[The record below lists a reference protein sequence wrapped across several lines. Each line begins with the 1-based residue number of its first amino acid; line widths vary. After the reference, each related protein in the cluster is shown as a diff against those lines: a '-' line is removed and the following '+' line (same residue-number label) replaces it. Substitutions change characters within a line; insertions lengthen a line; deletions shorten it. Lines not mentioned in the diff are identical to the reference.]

1 MTSLISSRTEK
12 IKYAIRDLE
21 IGIKPGTIKLNI
33 GDPLAYDLKLPKIM
47 EKALIEAVKKGYN
60 FYSDSQGVYE
70 LRKKIA
76 EKEKISMNDVIVTSG
91 TSEAINFI
99 FACILNKDDEVL
111 LPTPCYP
118 QYPSMVALWGGKTI
132 FYKCDENWI
141 PDVSDIKKKISKKT
155 KSLVIINPNNPTGA
169 VYPKDVIEEICRIC
183 DKNKILIIS
192 DEIYSD
198 LTFEEKFFSVEE
210 ASNSETIIL
219 NGVSKCY
226 LAPGWRIGWMTFH
239 NFKNNKLKE
248 SILKLCRLRLCANTP
263 AQYAVSKIIDEEI
276 NNGRDYLSEVKD
288 KLKRRRDFM
297 MKKFEENHINCILPK
312 GAFYAFPWIENKNKK
327 WKNDLDFVL
336 KLRDKMKVLVVHG
349 GGFFYKSKDIYFRI
363 VFLPNEKILGEAI
376 SRIGKFMRM

>member
-1 MTSLISSRTEK
+1 MISLISSRTRK

-21 IGIKPGTIKLNI
+21 IGIKPETIKLNI

-76 EKEKISMNDVIVTSG
+76 EKEKISTDDVVVTSG

-183 DKNKILIIS
+183 DKNKILIIE
-192 DEIYSD
+192 DE
-198 LTFEEKFFSVEE
+198 
-210 ASNSETIIL
+210 
-219 NGVSKCY
+219 
-226 LAPGWRIGWMTFH
+226 
-239 NFKNNKLKE
+239 
-248 SILKLCRLRLCANTP
+248 
-263 AQYAVSKIIDEEI
+263 
-276 NNGRDYLSEVKD
+276 
-288 KLKRRRDFM
+288 
-297 MKKFEENHINCILPK
+297 
-312 GAFYAFPWIENKNKK
+312 
-327 WKNDLDFVL
+327 
-336 KLRDKMKVLVVHG
+336 KVLAEMYKEKLERE
-349 GGFFYKSKDIYFRI
+349 GFEVILAFNVKEGIESAKRERPDVILLDILLAGENGI
-363 VFLPNEKILGEAI
+363 DFLRKQKENQEIFQIPVIAFSNYDDQRAKKEAKELGAKEYLIKTNYTPTQIIKKIKKYLNQNV
-376 SRIGKFMRM
+376 S